1 VRLADLLAVQNTYIS
16 TFQSLGALGLV
27 LGTFGVAAVQLRSV
41 FERRKELALF
51 RAAGFRRRRLGE
63 LVLLENLVLLMGG
76 LGLGTLTAL
85 IAVMP
90 LMLLGPA
97 RLPVVDLAGLLGIV
111 LIVGIGTGFIA
122 VRATLRA
129 SLVRA
134 LRGE

>member
-1 VRLADLLAVQNTYIS
+1 
-16 TFQSLGALGLV
+16 
-27 LGTFGVAAVQLRSV
+27 
-41 FERRKELALF
+41 
-51 RAAGFRRRRLGE
+51 
-63 LVLLENLVLLMGG
+63 VLLENLVLLMGG

-111 LIVGIGTGFIA
+111 LIVGIATGFIA

-134 LRGE
+134 LRGA